1 MKVKIIYIVFL
12 FITFFGVV
20 SCNNK
25 EESKTE
31 LKKYVKIPDVNIDD
45 IVKDVDEYKIRKK
58 YNDIDK
64 IFKNLQKRTGFNGTV
79 LFAEK
84 GRVIYE
90 KAFGFRDLRLR
101 RDSLKINDSF
111 QLSSLSKM
119 FTAEAIMILKHQK
132 LIDYDMD
139 LRTYIPEFPYEG
151 ITIRMLLNHRSGLS
165 RYESLADKYWPDRKK
180 PFFN

>member
-84 GRVIYE
+84 E
-90 KAFGFRDLRLR
+90 E
-101 RDSLKINDSF
+101 
-111 QLSSLSKM
+111 SSMK
-119 FTAEAIMILKHQK
+119 K
-132 LIDYDMD
+132 LLDFEIFACVV
-139 LRTYIPEFPYEG
+139 TV
-151 ITIRMLLNHRSGLS
+151 
-165 RYESLADKYWPDRKK
+165 
-180 PFFN
+180 